1 MKRFD
6 QRTVVVTGA
15 SGGVGEAIARAFAA
29 EGGFVFVGYRDNERR
44 ARATLDAV
52 REAGGDGELFG
63 FDVRRADAVEAAFE
77 RVFTARE
84 RVDVLVNAAGCARDA
99 PFALSEARD
108 FEETLDVNLKG
119 AAHCSR
125 AVVRRMLAARRGSI
139 VNVASVSG
147 LHASPGQT
155 AYAASK
161 GGLLAFSRTLA
172 AELAP
177 AGVRVNAVIPGFLT
191 VGMART
197 LDRRILEE
205 KRERIPLGR
214 LGSGEEVAAAVLFLA
229 SDSAS
234 YVVGQAL
241 VVDGGLTA

>member
-1 MKRFD
+1 
-6 QRTVVVTGA
+6 
-15 SGGVGEAIARAFAA
+15 
-29 EGGFVFVGYRDNERR
+29 
-44 ARATLDAV
+44 
-52 REAGGDGELFG
+52 
-63 FDVRRADAVEAAFE
+63 VEAAFE
-77 RVFTARE
+77 RVFATRE
-84 RVDVLVNAAGCARDA
+84 RADVLVNAAGCARDA

-108 FEETLDVNLKG
+108 FDDTLDVNLKG

-125 AVVRRMLAARRGSI
+125 AVVRRMLAARRGAI
-139 VNVASVSG
+139 VNVASVAG

-177 AGVRVNAVIPGFLT
+177 AGIRVNTVIPGFLT
-191 VGMART
+191 VGMVRA
-197 LDRRILEE
+197 LDRRLLDE
-205 KRERIPLGR
+205 KRARIPLGR
-214 LGSGEEVAAAVLFLA
+214 LGTGEEVAEAVLFLA